1 MNKVRQKI
9 SGCFRTLDGAHI
21 FAAIRSVIVTWI
33 KQGADVLDSIAL
45 AIKSRKIIF
54 PAA

>member
-1 MNKVRQKI
+1 
-9 SGCFRTLDGAHI
+9 L
-21 FAAIRSVIVTWI
+21 I

-45 AIKSRKIIF
+45 AIKSRQIIF